1 MPDVA
6 PSTHRETTIRR
17 SLLNNMLFL
26 VSLFALVILLAIFLG
41 AEQLT
46 RSLSRVLIGQAI
58 DRTEAEVRQ
67 FISPVEKTLTVLGG
81 WVGEGRLDPDTGAG
95 ARELLLPLFRVY
107 PQLYGALVLDPDYR
121 VLHVNRY
128 RDDWRLSLVDGNG
141 VQPSRALYPLTQS
154 AATWEPIDY
163 RLDPRTRPWYQG
175 VLTED
180 EDIHWTEAYRFFASG
195 YPGITAAIRVEGADG
210 RPWVIALDV
219 LLEDISTFT
228 RNFDLGYGGV
238 VLVTDGRGQLIGLPN
253 LPRFASPSARERA
266 YLKRP
271 HDLDFSLAADASA
284 AFQPDPQGS
293 VLLEPVQFR
302 SEGRI
307 WWGQGKWI
315 PLNRTRELFTGVL
328 VRERDLLGTIDQWRV
343 MLLTVIVLVTAFAV
357 YRAAVL
363 ARRYSEPIRS
373 LADQSLRIS
382 EGNLEDTPQIRSSLT
397 EVNHLARSHETM
409 RRGLANLLRLEDDL
423 QLARQIQQ
431 KTFPRSFPNT
441 LHYDITAGSLPAD
454 ATGGDTFDVVGIE
467 RIDGQVRLCEERP
480 EEIYLILADVTG
492 HGVGPAL
499 TASQVRAMFRMG
511 VRMGRPVNE
520 IAAHMNDQLTA
531 DAHGGRFVTAWLGS
545 IDRDADRIRMLSAG
559 QAPILKYTRADD
571 RVETFSA
578 DAPPFGVAAPGGPFA
593 TREINLRVGDIL
605 AVLSDG
611 VFDARAFDGER
622 FGNTRVTQLLRVHAG
637 RPAREIIMAIRDELR
652 RFLNDS
658 VAHDDQTGILIKRV

>member
-1 MPDVA
+1 MPDLA
-6 PSTHRETTIRR
+6 PSAHRETTIRR

-67 FISPVEKTLTVLGG
+67 FISPVEKTLKVLGG
-81 WVGEGRLDPDTGAG
+81 WAAAGRLDPNTGGG

-128 RDDWRLSLVDGNG
+128 RNDWRLSLVDGNG
-141 VQPSRALYPLTQS
+141 REPSRALYPLTGS
-154 AATWEPIDY
+154 GTWQPIDY
-163 RLDPRTRPWYQG
+163 QLDPRTRPWYQG
-175 VLTED
+175 VLADD

-219 LLEDISTFT
+219 LLEDISNFT

-253 LPRFASPSARERA
+253 LPRFASPSARESA

-271 HDLDFSLAADASA
+271 QELGFSLASDASA

-302 SEGRI
+302 SEGRT

-328 VRERDLLGTIDQWRV
+328 VRERDLLGTIVQWRV
-343 MLLTVIVLVTAFAV
+343 MLLTVILLVTAFAV

-382 EGNLEDTPQIRSSLT
+382 EGNLEDIPLIRSSLT
-397 EVNHLARSHETM
+397 EVNHLARSHDTM
-409 RRGLANLLRLEDDL
+409 RKGLANLLRLEDDL
-423 QLARQIQQ
+423 KLARQIQQ

-441 LHYDITAGSLPAD
+441 LHYDITAGSLPAE

-467 RIDGQVRLCEERP
+467 RSNGQVRICEDRP
-480 EEIYLILADVTG
+480 QEIYLILADVTG

-511 VRMGRPVNE
+511 VRMGSPVNE

-559 QAPILKYTRADD
+559 QAPILKYVREDD
-571 RVETFSA
+571 SVETLGA
-578 DAPPFGVAAPGGPFA
+578 DAPPFGITPHGGQIVL
-593 TREINLRVGDIL
+593 REVTLKVGDIL

-622 FGNTRVTQLLRVHAG
+622 FGNTRVTQLLRVHAA

-652 RFLNDS
+652 RFLADS